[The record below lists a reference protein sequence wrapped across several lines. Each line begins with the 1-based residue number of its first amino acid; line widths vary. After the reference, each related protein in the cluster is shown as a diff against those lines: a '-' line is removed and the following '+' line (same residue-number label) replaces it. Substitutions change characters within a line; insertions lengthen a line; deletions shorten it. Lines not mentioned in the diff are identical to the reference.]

1 MDALLRLP
9 AELVSA
15 ILEYVLL
22 QHPSVTDILVV
33 NSTFFHITQFI
44 LHRNLRFRTI
54 RQLRQFAM
62 GSGPLACQPQTVTI
76 ELAGGVANHHLFTYI
91 KDTLCRAFDVNGGGS
106 TDVDKLQFTFNS
118 HYSAASESLEQLY
131 SALSISRPRTFIW
144 TGPDPPHHFSIAIVP
159 RVTLLL
165 FQAMPAWTDLQ
176 HLHLTNVAF
185 PSSNTASPLPSDH
198 QYEDIFPTIPSL
210 QTVHLGQATFL
221 SPLGVARLCAN
232 NSATLRSVRLVDTYL
247 ESIWGRRLRRSD
259 VEQAVAQ
266 LTDAEP
272 ERSRYLE
279 LMRRLIVC
287 EARTER
293 IMGGDRAEGDTPL
306 SPLIPASW
314 TQ

>member
-1 MDALLRLP
+1 MDPLLRLP
-9 AELVSA
+9 AELVSD
-15 ILEYVLL
+15 ILEYVML

-33 NSTFFHITQFI
+33 NSTFFHISQFI

-54 RQLRQFAM
+54 RQLREFAT
-62 GSGPLACQPQTVTI
+62 GSGPLACQPQTVTV
-76 ELAGGVANHHLFTYI
+76 ELAGGVANHYLFTYI
-91 KDTLCRAFDVNGGGS
+91 KDSLCRAFDVNGSGS
-106 TDVDKLQFTFNS
+106 TDLLDKLQFTFNS
-118 HYSAASESLEQLY
+118 HYRAASEDLEQLY

-165 FQAMPAWTDLQ
+165 FQAMSAWKDLQ

-185 PSSNTASPLPSDH
+185 PSSSTPASPLPSDR

-221 SPLGVARLCAN
+221 SPLAVARLCVN
-232 NSATLRSVRLVDTYL
+232 NCTTLQSVRLVDTYL

-266 LTDAEP
+266 MTDAEP
-272 ERSRYLE
+272 ERSQYLE
-279 LMRRLIVC
+279 LVRRVVVC

-293 IMGGDRAEGDTPL
+293 IMGGDRAEGDAPL
-306 SPLIPASW
+306 STTILP
-314 TQ
+314 